1 MVMSTSVVLVICSLT
16 VLFGAMS
23 RMESTRPLFST
34 LGMSDLVSA
43 PVSRRMLVGTL
54 ASIFGGVLASV
65 WVWVIQRQSIV
76 GNTTLCAPSSGCAQ
90 ALSSQTMNTLP
101 FSNLDFGLFFVLMF
115 SILAFLALTIHLE
128 PTWSKAAG
136 FLSWGRT
143 IGGISTL
150 VSVWM
155 AITHL
160 LMVDDSPAICPV
172 CIILLAANVVTMMQF
187 NLLLASHSDGS
198 WNSN

>member
-54 ASIFGGVLASV
+54 ASISGGMLAAV
-65 WVWVIQRQSIV
+65 WVWVIQRQSII
-76 GNTTLCAPSSGCAQ
+76 GSTTLCESSSGCAQ
-90 ALSSQTMNTLP
+90 ALSSQTMNTIP
-101 FSNLDFGLFFVLMF
+101 FSNLEFGLFFILMF
-115 SILAFLALTIHLE
+115 SILGFLALSIHLE
-128 PTWSKAAG
+128 PTWSKAGG

-150 VSVWM
+150 IALWM
-155 AITHL
+155 TITHL
-160 LMVDDSPAICPV
+160 LMVDDSPAICPI
-172 CIILLAANVVTMMQF
+172 CIVLLAANIVTMMQF
-187 NLLLASHSDGS
+187 NLLLASNSDGS

>member
-155 AITHL
+155 TITHL

>member
-155 AITHL
+155 TITHL

-172 CIILLAANVVTMMQF
+172 CIIILAANVVTMMQF

>member
-23 RMESTRPLFST
+23 RMDSTKPLFST

-43 PVSRRMLVGTL
+43 PVSRRMLVGNL
-54 ASIFGGVLASV
+54 ASIFGGMLASV

-76 GNTTLCAPSSGCAQ
+76 GSTTLCAPSSGCAQ

-155 AITHL
+155 TITHL
-160 LMVDDSPAICPV
+160 LMVEDSPAICPV
-172 CIILLAANVVTMMQF
+172 CIVLLAANVVTLMQF